1 MNSEI
6 KSWMKMRAGTNGLM
20 RIEVKN
26 PLFDNVFRIVVLDES
41 KTREL
46 MRQVSGGFDNTA
58 NRNF

>member
-46 MRQVSGGFDNTA
+46 MRQEIGRAHV
-58 NRNF
+58 